1 MNTDSANRV
10 TVLILTLGVSLLFFI
25 MVKGFFMA
33 ILLAAIFSGLLNPL
47 YNRFL
52 RKTKKKA
59 VSGII
64 TLLLFILVILIPA
77 GGFLALVVDQAID
90 ISSTVGNFVQN
101 EFSGTDDFMNRLE
114 DVPIIHDVFP
124 DPKEL
129 ATKVGELVGAIGNF
143 VVSGLSGFTKGA
155 ANFFFLLFICLFTM
169 YYFLIH
175 GDSYLRTFLF
185 YLPLKSE
192 EENLL
197 LSKFTTVTK
206 ATLKGTLVIGIIQ
219 GTMIG
224 VAMAI
229 CGIPNTLFWGVIA
242 AVMSI
247 IPAVGPAV
255 VWIPATAY
263 LLIVGDTW
271 QGISLALFGAIVVGN
286 IDNLLRPK
294 LVGKSAQL
302 SDLMVLFGTLG
313 GIAIFGIAGIII
325 GPIIAA
331 LFISLWEIYGV
342 TFKSYLP
349 AVDLPDSV
357 EEMEDELGHH
367 QGIKDV
373 KKTEEKG
380 D

>member
-33 ILLAAIFSGLLNPL
+33 ILMAAIFAGLLTPLYKRLQRKTGKNVLSGL
-47 YNRFL
+47 
-52 RKTKKKA
+52 
-59 VSGII
+59 V
-64 TLLLFILVILIPA
+64 TLLLFVLVILIPA

-90 ISSTVGNFVQN
+90 ISSTVGDFVQN
-101 EFSGTDDFMNRLE
+101 QFSDTDDFMQRL
-114 DVPIIHDVFP
+114 DDIPIVHDVFP

-155 ANFFFLLFICLFTM
+155 ANFFFLLFICLFTI

-206 ATLKGTLVIGIIQ
+206 ATLKGTIVIGIIQ
-219 GTMIG
+219 GTLIG

-229 CGIPNTLFWGVIA
+229 CGIPNTIFWGVLA
-242 AVMSI
+242 AVGSI
-247 IPAVGPAV
+247 IPAVGPAL

-263 LLIVGDTW
+263 LLITGDTW
-271 QGISLALFGAIVVGN
+271 YGVGLAIFGAVIVGN

-342 TFKSYLP
+342 TFKDYLP

-357 EEMEDELGHH
+357 EEMEEELGH
-367 QGIKDV
+367 GDAD
-373 KKTEEKG
+373 EKSKEKE

>member
-1 MNTDSANRV
+1 
-10 TVLILTLGVSLLFFI
+10 

-33 ILLAAIFSGLLNPL
+33 ILMAAIFAGLLTPL
-47 YNRFL
+47 YNRLL
-52 RKTKKKA
+52 RRTKKKTL
-59 VSGII
+59 SGLV
-64 TLLLFILVILIPA
+64 TLLLFILVILLPA

-101 EFSGTDDFMNRLE
+101 QFNDTDDFMQQL
-114 DVPIIHDVFP
+114 DDIPIIHETFP

-143 VVSGLSGFTKGA
+143 VITGLSGFTKGA

-169 YYFLIH
+169 YYFLLH
-175 GDSYLRTFLF
+175 GNSYLKTFLF

-197 LSKFTTVTK
+197 LSKFTTVTR

-219 GTMIG
+219 GAMIG
-224 VAMAI
+224 IAMAI
-229 CGIPNTLFWGVIA
+229 CGIPNTVFWGVIA

-255 VWIPATAY
+255 VWIPAAAY
-263 LLIVGDTW
+263 LLITGDTW
-271 QGISLALFGAIVVGN
+271 YGIGLVLFGAIVVGN

-342 TFKSYLP
+342 TFKNYLP

-357 EEMEDELGHH
+357 EDVEKEFMEQDDTRSDETSAE
-367 QGIKDV
+367 KD
-373 KKTEEKG
+373 

>member
-1 MNTDSANRV
+1 MNTNSANRV
-10 TVLILTLGVSLLFFI
+10 TVLILTLGVSILFFV
-25 MVKGFFMA
+25 MVKGFLMA
-33 ILLAAIFSGLLNPL
+33 ILMAAIFAGLLNPL
-47 YNRFL
+47 YKRL
-52 RKTKKKA
+52 KRKTGKKIL
-59 VSGII
+59 SGLI

-101 EFSGTDDFMNRLE
+101 QFDDTDDFMQQLDSIPLINE
-114 DVPIIHDVFP
+114 VFP

-143 VVSGLSGFTKGA
+143 VVTGLSGFTKGA

-169 YYFLIH
+169 YYFLLH

-206 ATLKGTLVIGIIQ
+206 ATLKGTIVIGIIQ
-219 GTMIG
+219 GTLIG

-229 CGIPNTLFWGVIA
+229 CGIPNTIFWGVLA
-242 AVMSI
+242 AVGSI
-247 IPAVGPAV
+247 IPAVGPAL
-255 VWIPATAY
+255 VWIPAVAY
-263 LLIVGDTW
+263 LLITGDTW
-271 QGISLALFGAIVVGN
+271 YAVGLAIFGSVIVGN

-331 LFISLWEIYGV
+331 LFISLWDIYGV
-342 TFKSYLP
+342 TFKDSLP

-357 EEMEDELGHH
+357 EQMEDELGGHV
-367 QGIKDV
+367 DAD
-373 KKTEEKG
+373 EKSKG
-380 D
+380 KED